1 MRSTFI
7 NIALLLGSI
16 VVSLFM
22 FEGALRVKAAFKP
35 CHALGSIPNPLV
47 WHLRPAN
54 QDLHLRCEEYDTIYR
69 TNSSGFRG
77 PEFPSMEKSDDTAR
91 VVFLG
96 DSFVE
101 AIEVEEDERFPRL
114 VDTEL
119 GEKTDAVILGYAGSS
134 PVHALAY
141 YRHIG
146 GLYSPD
152 VVVHAF
158 YSVNDIIEHDDDFS
172 QSESGTIQVQPH
184 PHENWRL
191 RLGRNS
197 LLVQLVYDRVYRPIR
212 LGFIEEEEA
221 SIREISGPFFNFT
234 KDGYNDLETKGAWQ
248 YTKSIMQTL
257 QAEVEADGAQLVII
271 MIPPFF
277 LVHEE
282 RKIELEELFSG
293 YLPLEDLDYTSTY
306 DRLVEELRSTNILV
320 VDPIEALQLAY
331 ANGERIYL
339 PKDPHVT
346 EVGHRILADELLPAL
361 RSLRILDL

>member
-114 VDTEL
+114 LDVDS
-119 GEKTDAVILGYAGSS
+119 VILGYAGSS

-146 GLYSPD
+146 RQYSPD

-158 YSVNDIIEHDDDFS
+158 YAVNDIIEHNDDFS
-172 QSESGTIQVQPH
+172 EDNGTIEVQPH
-184 PHENWRL
+184 PRENWRL
-191 RLGRNS
+191 KLGRKS
-197 LLVQLVYDRVYRPIR
+197 MVIQLVYDRVYRPMR
-212 LGFIEEEEA
+212 MMGQHTEA
-221 SIREISGPFFNFT
+221 GVREATGPFYKFT
-234 KDGYNDLETKGAWQ
+234 KNGYKELEEKGAWE
-248 YTKSIMQTL
+248 YTRAVMTTL
-257 QAEVEADGAQLVII
+257 KEEVEADGAQLVVV
-271 MIPPFF
+271 MIPPYF
-277 LVHEE
+277 LVQQD
-282 RKIELEELFSG
+282 RKDEIHTLFSDFIS
-293 YLPLEDLDYTSTY
+293 EDEVDLTSTY
-306 DRLVEELRSTNILV
+306 ERAAQELRAVGLQVI
-320 VDPIEALQLAY
+320 DPLAALQSEY
-331 ANGERIYL
+331 EKGERVYL
-339 PKDPHVT
+339 PTDPHIT
-346 EVGHRILADELLPAL
+346 AVGHRVIAGELLPV
-361 RSLRILDL
+361 ILDL